1 MENYIYQT
9 NNIYDANKCDIIVT
23 FIQEIDLKIP
33 SKTLLYMPDWLV
45 TFQKEVAG
53 DIVLNHDTGEVI
65 REYRKR
71 YGMSQEELGEL
82 MELRRESIS
91 RIENGSVT
99 PTFDFV
105 KKFINVL
112 ALIEAIRV
120 ERAQHKEIDVYFL
133 ENLAKELGFTREM
146 PMRLMKVAVESY
158 DKKLIKIQKSLKEKK
173 L

>member
-1 MENYIYQT
+1 
-9 NNIYDANKCDIIVT
+9 
-23 FIQEIDLKIP
+23 
-33 SKTLLYMPDWLV
+33 LLYTPEWLV
-45 TFQKEVAG
+45 SFQKDLAG
-53 DIVLNHDTGEVI
+53 EMFLNQDSGRVI
-65 REYRKR
+65 SEYRKR

-99 PTFDFV
+99 PTLDFV
-105 KKFINVL
+105 KKFINAA

-133 ENLAKELGFTREM
+133 ENLAKELGFSREIAM
-146 PMRLMKVAVESY
+146 SLLKVAVESY

-173 L
+173 T

>member
-1 MENYIYQT
+1 M
-9 NNIYDANKCDIIVT
+9 
-23 FIQEIDLKIP
+23 
-33 SKTLLYMPDWLV
+33 LYTPEWLV
-45 TFQKEVAG
+45 SFQKDAASALL
-53 DIVLNHDTGEVI
+53 LNQEPGAVV

-99 PTFDFV
+99 PTLDFV
-105 KKFINVL
+105 RKFINAA

-133 ENLAKELGFTREM
+133 ENLAKELGFSREIVM
-146 PMRLMKVAVESY
+146 SLLKVAVESY

-173 L
+173 A

>member
-1 MENYIYQT
+1 M
-9 NNIYDANKCDIIVT
+9 
-23 FIQEIDLKIP
+23 KIP
-33 SKTLLYMPDWLV
+33 SKPLLYIPDWLV
-45 TFQKEVAG
+45 TFQKEAAG
-53 DIVLNHDTGEVI
+53 EMLLNQDTGEVI

-82 MELRRESIS
+82 MGLRRESIS

-99 PTFDFV
+99 PTLDFI
-105 KKFINVL
+105 KKFINTA